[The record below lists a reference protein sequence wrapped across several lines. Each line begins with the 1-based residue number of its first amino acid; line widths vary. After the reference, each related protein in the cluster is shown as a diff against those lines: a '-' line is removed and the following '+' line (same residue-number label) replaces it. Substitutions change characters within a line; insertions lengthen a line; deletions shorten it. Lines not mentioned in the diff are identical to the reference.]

1 MGSYQYCQWNYRAN
15 TRSGKRKSGTTFR
28 PIISLATP
36 KCLRT
41 SCLGT
46 WYRINSILGSFPKL
60 PSHIRDVYLL
70 NNFFTGNI
78 IGDGPDLR
86 DYVISLGVVPRLLAF
101 IRPEIPITFLRNV
114 TWVIVN
120 LCRNKE
126 PPPPKQTIS
135 ELLPALYVLI
145 NHSDV
150 NVRFFF

>member
-1 MGSYQYCQWNYRAN
+1 MLFA
-15 TRSGKRKSGTTFR
+15 
-28 PIISLATP
+28 
-36 KCLRT
+36 
-41 SCLGT
+41 
-46 WYRINSILGSFPKL
+46 
-60 PSHIRDVYLL
+60 
-70 NNFFTGNI
+70 GNI

-150 NVRFFF
+150 NVRSFLPISNFHIVRLFPRNFDICRSIYAAISCFVTHDGKPCLQLEIETLQNRKAYGVGQFFET

>member
-1 MGSYQYCQWNYRAN
+1 MFCN
-15 TRSGKRKSGTTFR
+15 T
-28 PIISLATP
+28 
-36 KCLRT
+36 
-41 SCLGT
+41 
-46 WYRINSILGSFPKL
+46 
-60 PSHIRDVYLL
+60 
-70 NNFFTGNI
+70 FFSGNI

-86 DYVISLGVVPRLLAF
+86 DYVITLGVVPRLLAF

-150 NVRFFF
+150 NVRWFLFFISFYEIFIFEEYLI